1 MSISNPCCKQV
12 FDKQKKA
19 QRGEPIKRKIVFD
32 NNRNKD
38 HCAMMQ
44 EAEREG
50 VLAGMVHKTYYFFL
64 NQCHFCFDLFLFMPK
79 LVYKFKLCLLW
90 STDTSLEDKMLRVF
104 YM

>member
-12 FDKQKKA
+12 FDQKKKKKKA

-38 HCAMMQ
+38 HCVMMQ

-50 VLAGMVHKTYYFFL
+50 VLAGIVHKTY
-64 NQCHFCFDLFLFMPK
+64 
-79 LVYKFKLCLLW
+79 
-90 STDTSLEDKMLRVF
+90 
-104 YM
+104 

>member
-50 VLAGMVHKTYYFFL
+50 VLAGMVHKTYYFF
-64 NQCHFCFDLFLFMPK
+64 FKSMSFLF
-79 LVYKFKLCLLW
+79 
-90 STDTSLEDKMLRVF
+90 
-104 YM
+104 